1 MKKIVLSSTI
11 VIKYS
16 FLLVLN
22 AFFVASLPQQAK
34 GYNIEACAI
43 APLISIPE
51 QIDLLQP
58 IDKKMIDCIPSLD
71 SIASQWKSTA
81 DSIISAI
88 DRVKIGNDG
97 ENNIEKL
104 QYDVRGKTISLV
116 LKVRAKHTWKVTI
129 PKVEE
134 KVPIPIFKTTR
145 ECLLPI
151 MGQTGCRKKI
161 FGECLIP
168 TFGQTGCGKWVN
180 TQIPDGFRME
190 WRVITPEKTI
200 KESASTTCKYEYTYN
215 LSTSEQNPVFNCG
228 RGSLGNYKLDASA
241 ITDILSGQVP
251 TFGKLFTTISFTPP
265 LFKDASRDEYESV
278 KNTII
283 SSHPDSIV
291 YFSSRSFVNWASA
304 KNQVLNGIVS
314 VVSGGSFAPE
324 LIRQIEEKLRGE
336 VTFMG
341 GFTSQTGINLVEDQI
356 SSLMTGKGSI
366 KLQGYRV
373 SVEVVNTPEIFK
385 KCIVGGDCLPEIK
398 SPRLGF
404 AIIAT
409 KSN

>member
-1 MKKIVLSSTI
+1 MKKIVLSLTAAT
-11 VIKYS
+11 KYS
-16 FLLVLN
+16 FILILN
-22 AFFVASLPQQAK
+22 TLFITCLPQQAK
-34 GYNIEACAI
+34 GYNIELCAND
-43 APLISIPE
+43 PLISIPA

-58 IDKKMIDCIPSLD
+58 IDQKMINCIPSLD

-81 DSIISAI
+81 DNIISAI
-88 DRVKIGNDG
+88 DQVKIGNDG

-104 QYDVRGKTISLV
+104 QYDVQGKTISLV

-134 KVPIPIFKTTR
+134 KVPIPIFKTTK

-168 TFGQTGCGKWVN
+168 TFGQTGCGKWVD
-180 TQIPDGFRME
+180 TKIPDGFRME
-190 WRVITPEKTI
+190 WRVINPEKTI

-228 RGSLGNYKLDASA
+228 RGSLGNYKLDASS
-241 ITDILSGQVP
+241 ITDILSGKVP
-251 TFGKLFTTISFTPP
+251 TFGKLLTTISFTPP
-265 LFKDASRDEYESV
+265 LFKDASRDEYASV
-278 KNTII
+278 KNKII
-283 SSHPDSIV
+283 SSHPNSIV
-291 YFSSRSFVNWASA
+291 YFSSQSFVKWASA
-304 KNQVLNGIVS
+304 KNQVLNGVAS

-324 LIRQIEEKLRGE
+324 LIRQIEEQLRSE
-336 VTFMG
+336 LTFMG
-341 GFTSQTGINLVEDQI
+341 AFTSQTGINLVEDQI
-356 SSLMTGKGSI
+356 SSMMTGRGNI
-366 KLQGYRV
+366 KVQGYRV
-373 SVEVVNTPEIFK
+373 SVEVVNTPEIFQ
-385 KCIVGGDCLPEIK
+385 KCIVGGDCIPEIK

-409 KSN
+409 RI